1 MNFEDASEKLE
12 VRGPFF
18 ATAAKLNVPVFGPE
32 KFQTLKSQTL
42 VKEAIKESMRSEDP
56 VDNLL
61 ALSDLEMRQSQ
72 KFSNPGISTS
82 QIEGKRTQFGGSEKS
97 TADFSSPDKAFTSRE
112 VHDKLHYSSMS
123 LISMNKPRHK
133 ILDQVMLR
141 RAFDGYL
148 FDPKI
153 NKMIVNDDQWLK
165 DLWEWIQGKSTRIL
179 ENKVLNDS
187 LGAEEAAQD
196 DRMVSRPLDLSYMG
210 VYTIWMNLLG
220 GPSDLFCLSLLTER
234 RGEGSLSTN

>member
-1 MNFEDASEKLE
+1 MSLMNFEDASEKVK
-12 VRGPFF
+12 VRAPLF
-18 ATAAKLNVPVFGPE
+18 ATAAKLSVPVFGPE

-42 VKEAIKESMRSEDP
+42 LKEAIRESMRSEDP
-56 VDNLL
+56 VVNLL

-72 KFSNPGISTS
+72 KLSDPAISTS
-82 QIEGKRTQFGGSEKS
+82 QTEGKRTQLGGSEKS
-97 TADFSSPDKAFTSRE
+97 TADFSSPDKVFTSRE

-123 LISMNKPRHK
+123 LISSNKPRNK
-133 ILDQVMLR
+133 LLDHVMLR

-148 FDPKI
+148 FDSKV
-153 NKMIVNDDQWLK
+153 NKMVVNGDQWLK
-165 DLWEWIQGKSTRIL
+165 DLWEWIQGKSTRVL
-179 ENKVLNDS
+179 EYNMLNDY

-220 GPSDLFCLSLLTER
+220 ETEK
-234 RGEGSLSTN
+234 